1 MRPGITIT
9 MKTTKEN
16 REKLSQM
23 DWSKTLVQ
31 LGKKLVESQNI
42 NKANNY
48 TQQTRS
54 NSVQGDEVG
63 DTVKDVGSHTPHLS
77 SSVGTESVQEASA

>member
-1 MRPGITIT
+1 VRPGITIT

-42 NKANNY
+42 KITKLGGEN
-48 TQQTRS
+48 
-54 NSVQGDEVG
+54 E
-63 DTVKDVGSHTPHLS
+63 
-77 SSVGTESVQEASA
+77 